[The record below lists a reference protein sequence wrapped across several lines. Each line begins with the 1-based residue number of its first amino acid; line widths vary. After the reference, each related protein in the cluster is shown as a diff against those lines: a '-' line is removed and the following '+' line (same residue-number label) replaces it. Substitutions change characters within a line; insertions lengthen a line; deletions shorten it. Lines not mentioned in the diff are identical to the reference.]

1 MNQSSLLA
9 EFGDPIT
16 RVENALI
23 ALKEAVAYFFLMMKI
38 AKTRRYHLFS
48 RAPHQRANGVDDPRM

>member
-23 ALKEAVAYFFLMMKI
+23 ALKEGRGSGIKCFMTVATSVALSLLGNLSIK
-38 AKTRRYHLFS
+38 A
-48 RAPHQRANGVDDPRM
+48 